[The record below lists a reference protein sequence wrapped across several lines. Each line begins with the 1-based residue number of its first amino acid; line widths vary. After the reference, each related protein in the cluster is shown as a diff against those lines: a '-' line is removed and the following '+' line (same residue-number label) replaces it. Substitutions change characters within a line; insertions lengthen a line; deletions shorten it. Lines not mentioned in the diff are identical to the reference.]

1 MAQEQAQAPTAPTA
15 ALEQTAARPRR
26 VGGSCAEAM
35 LLQEAATHAAAIKE
49 HVAALRRLLR
59 ESKDP
64 DAVLALL
71 PSEANQLLLDA
82 RAPSPATPAPAPA
95 RTLAPAEAS
104 LPATPVPAR
113 TLAPAEALLPATPVP
128 VRTLAPAEASLP
140 ATPVPAAAPPMPAPA
155 SPPRTAEVVSPMSP
169 DDGDGGCAHAPVT
182 PLRRLHID
190 GDDDGGGGG
199 AHDAAGKGAATPDAV
214 VVAAAA
220 PDAALRL
227 DSGSSA
233 AAGTGTSQP
242 GQTIRRVVKRVLR
255 SPRGFTPPSRDR
267 HCGHRGKKSASAASV
282 VP

>member
-1 MAQEQAQAPTAPTA
+1 
-15 ALEQTAARPRR
+15 
-26 VGGSCAEAM
+26 M
-35 LLQEAATHAAAIKE
+35 LLQEAATHAAALKE
-49 HVAALRRLLR
+49 HVAALRWLLR

-82 RAPSPATPAPAPA
+82 RAPPPATLPPAPA
-95 RTLAPAEAS
+95 RTLAPAEA
-104 LPATPVPAR
+104 A
-113 TLAPAEALLPATPVP
+113 
-128 VRTLAPAEASLP
+128 LP